1 MIGLLGGSFDPI
13 HHGHLIAAQ
22 AAVEVL
28 GLEELRFVP
37 ARSQPLKGGRHGAPA
52 GDRAA
57 MIAAAIAGEARFR
70 MDPVELGRDGP
81 SYTVDT
87 LRAFRAREPEGRFVL
102 LVGSD
107 AARDFGAW
115 REPDAIGSLAE
126 VVAFGR
132 AGAAASA
139 SPHVARWITVPAV
152 EVSSTAIRERV
163 RTGRSIR
170 YLVPDSVA
178 AYIAEHGLYQDG
190 AG

>member
-13 HHGHLIAAQ
+13 HHGHLLVAQ
-22 AAVEVL
+22 AAIEAL
-28 GLEELRFVP
+28 DLEALRFVP
-37 ARSQPLKGGRHGAPA
+37 ARLQPLKGGRHGAPA
-52 GDRAA
+52 EDRAA
-57 MIAAAIAGEARFR
+57 MILAAIAGEPRFR
-70 MDPVELGRDGP
+70 MDPIELGREGP

-87 LRAFRAREPEGRFVL
+87 LRALRASEPGTRFAL

-107 AARDFGAW
+107 AVRDLGSW
-115 REPDAIGSLAE
+115 REPAAIASLAE

-132 AGAAASA
+132 AGEAASPMA
-139 SPHVARWITVPAV
+139 HVARWITVPAV

-170 YLVPDSVA
+170 YWVPDSVA
-178 AYIAEHGLYQDG
+178 AYIASHGLYQDG